1 VKSVRSGVAAII
13 VGLPESPVKNLTLKN
28 INIAAEKGMTI
39 GYADVSGSDV
49 HLVIAN
55 GEAIT
60 KAAGATVNIK

>member
-1 VKSVRSGVAAII
+1 MKSVKSGTAAII

-49 HLVIAN
+49 HLIIVN